1 MKRNEKQGLK
11 AEEEILLKTSTRPI
25 ILVAFF
31 VLIFGFGTFLV
42 WAFFAPLDEG
52 VVAQGVVTVVSN
64 KKTVQH
70 QYGGT
75 IQEILVKEGDR
86 VKKEQVLIRLNDAQP
101 KASLTSVRSEYFLA
115 LAMEERLLT
124 ERKREAVI
132 GFPKE
137 ITSMRHLPEIANLI
151 KTQQELF
158 NARRGSFENEINILR
173 ENIVGQEEYIKGL
186 EELQSSRSKQMELL
200 TGEMNS
206 LREMAEQGYYPR
218 TKIIEMERMWAE
230 LSGRRSEDLGNIART
245 RKAVSEYKI
254 RIVRLEQEFLKEV
267 EAHLGEVQKKL
278 AALKDQYDATLDV
291 LKKTEIK
298 APEDGFIV
306 GLIVHTIGG
315 VVMPGQL
322 IMEIVPVNEELI
334 VEAKVMT
341 TDIDR
346 LHLKLK
352 ADLRF
357 IAFDAKKTPV
367 VEGEVILISADRFID
382 EATKM
387 PYYLCR
393 IRLTEDGIQQ
403 LGNRHLQPGMPVQV
417 IIKMGQRTLMEYL
430 IKPLFDRLAI
440 SFKEK

>member
-1 MKRNEKQGLK
+1 MNRNEKQGLK

-315 VVMPGQL
+315 VVMAGQH
-322 IMEIVPVNEELI
+322 IMDIVPVNEELI

-382 EATKM
+382 EATRM